1 MIERC
6 REAYPVRMMC
16 RLLGVSP
23 SGFYDAAGRV
33 PSSRDRDN
41 ARLLEEVRQL
51 HAESDGVCGSPRI
64 TDELRYRGETCGRN
78 RIARLM
84 RLDGLRGIPQRRQWR
99 SKPSTT
105 RPAEVTNHLER
116 DFTADAPNRKW
127 VTDITY
133 IRTAERWLYLCV
145 VVDLYGGRVV
155 GWSMSHRQERQ
166 LVLQAVLMALW
177 QRDDRHP
184 VILHS
189 DRGCQFTSDEY
200 QRFLKG
206 HNLVCSMSAVGSC
219 ADNAPAEGFFGMLK
233 RERVNRRCYQSH
245 AEARAD
251 VFDYIERFY
260 NPARERRLAVLEAA
274 KRPLTN
280 LSVETG

>member
-23 SGFYDAAGRV
+23 SGYYDAVGRP
-33 PSSRDRDN
+33 PSARAQAN
-41 ARLLEEVRQL
+41 ERLLEQVRAL
-51 HAESDGVCGSPRI
+51 HAESDGVRGSPRI
-64 TDELRYRGETCGRN
+64 TDELRFRGETCGRN
-78 RIARLM
+78 RVARLM
-84 RLDGLRGIPQRRQWR
+84 RAEGLQGIPQRKRWR
-99 SKPSTT
+99 AKASTP
-105 RPAEVTNHLER
+105 RPPEVTNHLER

-133 IRTAERWLYLCV
+133 IRTAERWLYLAV
-145 VVDLYGGRVV
+145 VIDLFDGVVV
-155 GWSMSHRQERQ
+155 GWSMSARQDRQ

-177 QRDDRHP
+177 QRPGRGP

-200 QRFLKG
+200 QRFLQG
-206 HNLVCSMSAVGSC
+206 NNLLCSMSAVGSC

-260 NPARERRLAVLEAA
+260 NPARRRRSAALEAT
-274 KRPLTN
+274 KLPLTN